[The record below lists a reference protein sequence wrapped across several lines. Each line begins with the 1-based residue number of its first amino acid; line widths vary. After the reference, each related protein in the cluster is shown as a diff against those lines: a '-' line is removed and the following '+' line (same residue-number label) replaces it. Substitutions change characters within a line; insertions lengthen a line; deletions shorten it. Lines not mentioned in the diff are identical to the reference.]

1 MANRRDAEPSPLRAG
16 AVHTGLSLLV
26 FGGIAG
32 ALGAAIILMGDPSEA
47 SPKQTLALFD
57 THDTAAPPLKTRL
70 KTNIATASLAIETPD
85 YSDMDG
91 SGDLPDY
98 GPDLGVESP
107 DNMRVASADA
117 APVGEGDAETAGVR
131 INGKL
136 VKPGES
142 YGDVTSIVSLDRA
155 PIAGMTERLNGMTLP
170 RISPEGRV
178 PADAY
183 ARPFI
188 NPGNKPVVAI
198 VVGGLGIN
206 ATHTKSAIDE
216 LPPEVTLSFAPDATS
231 LQTWIN
237 RARAAGHEV
246 LIETPMEAYDY
257 GRMKMHP
264 LTLLASD
271 NEARNQARLDRILS
285 RSTGYFGL
293 INSQGS
299 KIGDDDAAM
308 KPVLKA
314 VSDRGLAFIDDG
326 SLDAGHM
333 QQLSGETGL
342 RYVRADS
349 AIDAKLSAEDIS
361 SEFMELESQA
371 LEHGAALGA
380 GYAFP
385 ITIEMV
391 KTWTAGLE
399 QKGIVLAP
407 ASALAAKSA
416 KAENPTD
423 DTVRTGSLEPAPVN
437 PHG

>member
-1 MANRRDAEPSPLRAG
+1 
-16 AVHTGLSLLV
+16 
-26 FGGIAG
+26 
-32 ALGAAIILMGDPSEA
+32 
-47 SPKQTLALFD
+47 
-57 THDTAAPPLKTRL
+57 
-70 KTNIATASLAIETPD
+70 
-85 YSDMDG
+85 
-91 SGDLPDY
+91 
-98 GPDLGVESP
+98 
-107 DNMRVASADA
+107 
-117 APVGEGDAETAGVR
+117 
-131 INGKL
+131 
-136 VKPGES
+136 
-142 YGDVTSIVSLDRA
+142 
-155 PIAGMTERLNGMTLP
+155 
-170 RISPEGRV
+170 
-178 PADAY
+178 
-183 ARPFI
+183 
-188 NPGNKPVVAI
+188 

-326 SLDAGHM
+326 SLDAAHM

>member
-57 THDTAAPPLKTRL
+57 THDTAAPPLKARL

-85 YSDMDG
+85 YGDMDG

-170 RISPEGRV
+170 RISPDGRV

-326 SLDAGHM
+326 SLDAAHM

-391 KTWTAGLE
+391 KTWTASLE

-416 KAENPTD
+416 KAENPAD

>member
-57 THDTAAPPLKTRL
+57 THDTATPPLKTRF

-170 RISPEGRV
+170 RISRMAASRQMPMRGRLSI
-178 PADAY
+178 
-183 ARPFI
+183 R
-188 NPGNKPVVAI
+188 
-198 VVGGLGIN
+198 
-206 ATHTKSAIDE
+206 
-216 LPPEVTLSFAPDATS
+216 VT
-231 LQTWIN
+231 N
-237 RARAAGHEV
+237 R
-246 LIETPMEAYDY
+246 
-257 GRMKMHP
+257 
-264 LTLLASD
+264 LL
-271 NEARNQARLDRILS
+271 RLWS
-285 RSTGYFGL
+285 
-293 INSQGS
+293 
-299 KIGDDDAAM
+299 
-308 KPVLKA
+308 
-314 VSDRGLAFIDDG
+314 
-326 SLDAGHM
+326 
-333 QQLSGETGL
+333 
-342 RYVRADS
+342 ADS
-349 AIDAKLSAEDIS
+349 ASMRRI
-361 SEFMELESQA
+361 
-371 LEHGAALGA
+371 
-380 GYAFP
+380 P
-385 ITIEMV
+385 
-391 KTWTAGLE
+391 
-399 QKGIVLAP
+399 
-407 ASALAAKSA
+407 
-416 KAENPTD
+416 NPPSTNC
-423 DTVRTGSLEPAPVN
+423 RRK
-437 PHG
+437 

>member
-170 RISPEGRV
+170 RISPDGRV

-326 SLDAGHM
+326 SLDAAHM

-391 KTWTAGLE
+391 KTWTASLE

-416 KAENPTD
+416 KAENPAD

>member
-1 MANRRDAEPSPLRAG
+1 M
-16 AVHTGLSLLV
+16 HTGLSLLV

-32 ALGAAIILMGDPSEA
+32 ALGAVIYLMGDPSEA
-47 SPKQTLALFD
+47 GPKQTLALFE
-57 THDTAAPPLKTRL
+57 TTNSTAPPLKTRL
-70 KTNIATASLAIETPD
+70 KTDIATASLSIETPD
-85 YSDMDG
+85 YSDESG
-91 SGDLPDY
+91 SGDLPD
-98 GPDLGVESP
+98 LGVEAP
-107 DNMRVASADA
+107 DETVVAA
-117 APVGEGDAETAGVR
+117 AETVDPVGEGDADTAGVR

-142 YGDVTSIVSLDRA
+142 YGEVTRVVSLERA

-170 RISPEGRV
+170 RVSPDGLA

-206 ATHTKSAIDE
+206 ATHTRSAIEE

-299 KIGDDDAAM
+299 KIGDDEAAM
-308 KPVLKA
+308 KPMLQA
-314 VSDRGLAFIDDG
+314 VSERGLAFIDDG
-326 SLDAGHM
+326 GLNAANM
-333 QQLSGETGL
+333 KQLSGETRL

-371 LEHGAALGA
+371 LEKGAALGS
-380 GYAFP
+380 GFAFP

-407 ASALAAKSA
+407 VSALAATAAPVEKPGEDS
-416 KAENPTD
+416 
-423 DTVRTGSLEPAPVN
+423 VRTGSFEQPPVN

>member
-16 AVHTGLSLLV
+16 AVHTGLSLLA

-57 THDTAAPPLKTRL
+57 THDSAAPPLKTRL

-85 YSDMDG
+85 YSDADG
-91 SGDLPDY
+91 SGDLPDF

-107 DNMRVASADA
+107 DDMLVAAADA
-117 APVGEGDAETAGVR
+117 APVGEGDADTAGVR

-170 RISPEGRV
+170 RISPDGRA

-264 LTLLASD
+264 LTLLASE
-271 NEARNQARLDRILS
+271 NEARNQARLERVLS

-326 SLDAGHM
+326 SLDAGNM

-391 KTWTAGLE
+391 KTWTASLE

-416 KAENPTD
+416 KAENPAD

>member
-57 THDTAAPPLKTRL
+57 THDSAAPPLKTRL

-85 YSDMDG
+85 YSDADG
-91 SGDLPDY
+91 SGDLPDF

-107 DNMRVASADA
+107 DDMLVAAADA
-117 APVGEGDAETAGVR
+117 APVGEGDADTAGVR

-170 RISPEGRV
+170 RISPDGRA

-264 LTLLASD
+264 LTLLASE
-271 NEARNQARLDRILS
+271 NEARNQARLERVLS

-326 SLDAGHM
+326 SLDAGNM

-391 KTWTAGLE
+391 KTWTASLE

-416 KAENPTD
+416 KAENPAD

>member
-170 RISPEGRV
+170 RISPDGRV

-326 SLDAGHM
+326 SLDAAHM

>member
-26 FGGIAG
+26 FGGISG

-57 THDTAAPPLKTRL
+57 THDSAAPPLKTRL

-85 YSDMDG
+85 YSDADG
-91 SGDLPDY
+91 SGDLPDF

-107 DNMRVASADA
+107 DDMLVAAADA
-117 APVGEGDAETAGVR
+117 APVGEGDADTAGVR

-170 RISPEGRV
+170 RISPDGRA

-264 LTLLASD
+264 LTLLASE
-271 NEARNQARLDRILS
+271 NEARNQARLERILS

-326 SLDAGHM
+326 SLDAGNM

-391 KTWTAGLE
+391 KTWTASLE

-416 KAENPTD
+416 KAENPAD